1 MLVRGEASTKDFASE
16 HRMYNEKVL
25 SYKKIDS
32 TQDVAYR
39 LALQGESEGT
49 AVVSDYQTAGRGRLG
64 KKWFA
69 PPRKNILCSLILK
82 PSIPPSDV
90 FLIIRLAAYTIK
102 KVIEEETGLFLQFKY
117 PNDLLINK
125 KKVAGLLAETRLK
138 KKRLEFIILGI
149 GININAKGNDLIEGA
164 TSLKRE
170 TEKSFSRAV

>member
-39 LALQGESEGT
+39 L
-49 AVVSDYQTAGRGRLG
+49 
-64 KKWFA
+64 
-69 PPRKNILCSLILK
+69 
-82 PSIPPSDV
+82 
-90 FLIIRLAAYTIK
+90 IK

-170 TEKSFSRAV
+170 KERYY